1 MKKNALLITS
11 IIVIGSLLAACQAA
25 PVAST
30 GAQPIQRS
38 ISAWAQGQVYLT
50 PDIARIMIGVHS
62 QSNSVNEALEE
73 NNAKSQAVSDAL
85 VSLGVDP
92 KDIQTSNFSVYPQQQ
107 YGPNGEMTGDVIY
120 MVDNAVNV
128 TVRDLTK
135 LGSMLDTV
143 VNTGANAIN
152 GISFDVSNKEEA
164 MTTARRNAI
173 DNAKRQAAEIAEAAG
188 VELGEIINVSIN
200 NSSSPI
206 PMFDG
211 RGMAQAASDVP
222 ISSGQLSIIVEAT
235 VTYAIK

>member
-1 MKKNALLITS
+1 MKKNALLIAS
-11 IIVIGSLLAACQAA
+11 IVVIGSLLAACQAA
-25 PVAST
+25 PANVGGT
-30 GAQPIQRS
+30 QPIQRS

-50 PDIARIMIGVHS
+50 PDLARIMIGVHS

-73 NNAKSQAVSDAL
+73 NNAKAQAVSDAL
-85 VSLGVDP
+85 VALGVDP

-107 YGPNGEMTGDVIY
+107 YGPNGEMTGEVTY

-152 GISFDVSNKEEA
+152 GIQFDVSDKEEA
-164 MTTARRNAI
+164 MVTARKNAI

-188 VELGEIINVSIN
+188 VTLGEIITVTVNNTGSSIPLYD
-200 NSSSPI
+200 SK
-206 PMFDG
+206 
-211 RGMAQAASDVP
+211 GMAQGASDVP
-222 ISSGQLSIIVEAT
+222 ISAGQLSIIVEAT
-235 VTYAIK
+235 VTYAIQ